1 MLKNNCFGFTKVQWL
16 QLTGKVDKSVSSDV
30 KFSQDLAYQKLLKI
44 GNFDRIIQKNKKV
57 DVLGDTG

>member
-1 MLKNNCFGFTKVQWL
+1 MLKNNCFGFPKVQWL

>member
-1 MLKNNCFGFTKVQWL
+1 MLKNNCFGFPKVQWL
-16 QLTGKVDKSVSSDV
+16 QLTNKVDKPVSSDV
-30 KFSQDLAYQKLLKI
+30 KFSQDLAYKKLLKI

>member
-1 MLKNNCFGFTKVQWL
+1 MLKNNCFGFPKVQWL
-16 QLTGKVDKSVSSDV
+16 QQTGKVDKSVSSDV